1 MDHSSYINS
10 VMPNVYYSLIITGII
25 ILFCLTG
32 ASLAGTM
39 AGYSFIIAG
48 LIIMVGYLVN
58 SMQMP
63 HIKKTSSTGLNM
75 LYTIGPLLTIM
86 GLIIYILY
94 LLGIYFDR
102 ISGGH
107 VSSGYYTFSQISSII
122 MLIQFIVFHYAT
134 LKPQFKTEYS
144 IPSSTSLMLI
154 LLSILNAVSIYTVYL
169 ILTFYSTDG

>member
-1 MDHSSYINS
+1 MDSSYINS
-10 VMPNVYYSLIITGII
+10 VMPNVYYSLIVTGII

-32 ASLAGTM
+32 SSLAATM

-48 LIIMVGYLVN
+48 LIIMVAYLVN
-58 SMQMP
+58 GIQS
-63 HIKKTSSTGLNM
+63 IKSSRTGVNM
-75 LYTIGPLLTIM
+75 LYTISPLLTIM

-102 ISGGH
+102 ITGGH
-107 VSSGYYTFSQISSII
+107 VSSGYYTFSQISSLI
-122 MLIQFIVFHYAT
+122 MLLQFIIFHYAT
-134 LKPQFKTEYS
+134 LKPQFKTEYA

-154 LLSILNAVSIYTVYL
+154 LLTILNAVSVYTIYL